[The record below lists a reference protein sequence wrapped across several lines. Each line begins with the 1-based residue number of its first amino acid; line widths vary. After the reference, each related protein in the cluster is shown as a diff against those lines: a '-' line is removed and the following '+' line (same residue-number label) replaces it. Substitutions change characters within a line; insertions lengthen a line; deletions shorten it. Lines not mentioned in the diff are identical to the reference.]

1 MIIFYVALGYIAL
14 MSIIT
19 GILYA
24 SDKKKAKKG
33 ARRIPEKVLLLT
45 SFCGGAIGGF
55 LTMQIVRHKTKAEH
69 WYFTVVNLL
78 GILWQVAALVVIFI
92 FRDKM
97 PL

>member
-1 MIIFYVALGYIAL
+1 MVIFYIALGYFAL

-19 GILYA
+19 GAAYA
-24 SDKKKAKKG
+24 ADKKKAKKG
-33 ARRIPEKVLLLT
+33 VRRTPEKVLLLL

-78 GILWQVAALVVIFI
+78 GIMWQVAALVLIFV

-97 PL
+97 PI